1 MTKEAL
7 IKELRELSPEDRNE
21 IFHEVSAPAEDDYGL
36 TEEEITM
43 VRSRL
48 KHYTEHPETGISF
61 EEMSR
66 RHGLLRDV
74 SDHLP

>member
-1 MTKEAL
+1 MT
-7 IKELRELSPEDRNE
+7 
-21 IFHEVSAPAEDDYGL
+21 AEDDCGL
-36 TEEEITM
+36 AEEEITM